1 MSNLTAKDVSAA
13 CDEMVR
19 LQDKVAELE
28 RTVSAM
34 DGVLSEIVA
43 LLHKYRIQH
52 KDCID
57 LTGHPD
63 ALKSMAKD
71 WRCELCREADI
82 LFCPP
87 SGCTDAPPIPRC
99 QQCGLSKIPRI
110 STDCDHKFHRRA

>member
-52 KDCID
+52 KD
-57 LTGHPD
+57 
-63 ALKSMAKD
+63 
-71 WRCELCREADI
+71 
-82 LFCPP
+82 
-87 SGCTDAPPIPRC
+87 
-99 QQCGLSKIPRI
+99 
-110 STDCDHKFHRRA
+110 